1 MGNSTCRPSDF
12 PNQDAMPF
20 AVHQRKLLS
29 AIIEKDSYRLAVL
42 CLCNWLS
49 FKVTTAEID
58 SINSFA
64 CCNYHVLRFLATT
77 RKKG

>member
-29 AIIEKDSYRLAVL
+29 AIIEKATFPTKTFKTSGLYRL
-42 CLCNWLS
+42 
-49 FKVTTAEID
+49 EIKND
-58 SINSFA
+58 GLQGA
-64 CCNYHVLRFLATT
+64 QT
-77 RKKG
+77 